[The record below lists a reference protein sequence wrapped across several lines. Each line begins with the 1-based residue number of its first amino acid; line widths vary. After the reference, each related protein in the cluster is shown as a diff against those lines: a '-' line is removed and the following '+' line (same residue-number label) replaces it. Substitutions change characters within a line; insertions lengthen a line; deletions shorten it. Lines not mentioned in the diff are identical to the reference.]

1 MEHFLSN
8 LSDLIAQNGA
18 TVVGVIVAFF
28 MALFRTAQM
37 HGKSD
42 WLEALMCALFA
53 LGINGALSW
62 LNFPSGI
69 GTLASGF
76 IGYIGTV
83 KFSRY
88 IKEKLGMK
96 E

>member
-28 MALFRTAQM
+28 MALFRTAQL

-53 LGINGALSW
+53 LGINGILSW
-62 LNFPSGI
+62 LDLPHGI
-69 GTLASGF
+69 SVFASGF
-76 IGYIGTV
+76 IGFIGTI
-83 KFSRY
+83 KFSSY
-88 IKEKLGMK
+88 IKDKIGMK
-96 E
+96 